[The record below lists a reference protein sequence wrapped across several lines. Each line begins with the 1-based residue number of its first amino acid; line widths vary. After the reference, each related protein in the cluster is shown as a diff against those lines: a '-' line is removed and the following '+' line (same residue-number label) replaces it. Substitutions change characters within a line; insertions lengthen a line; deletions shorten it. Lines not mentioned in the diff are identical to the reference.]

1 MARIEM
7 CRAGQTHAAAN
18 GFTLIELLVVL
29 ALLAA
34 MVGLAV
40 PAFDRV
46 MPGASLKSEAGK
58 VAGIL
63 REARSEA
70 IRDDADVAVTLDIG
84 DRAVS
89 MPGRR
94 HHLPEPL
101 GMTMLTGS
109 TEVTRGGARIIFYGD
124 GTSTGGRV
132 RLLAKEK
139 HVDVLVDWLTGRV
152 AIAE

>member
-1 MARIEM
+1 MY
-7 CRAGQTHAAAN
+7 RAGQTPAGAN
-18 GFTLIELLVVL
+18 GFTLIELLVVM
-29 ALLAA
+29 AILAA
-34 MVGLAV
+34 MIGLAM

-58 VAGIL
+58 VAGML
-63 REARSEA
+63 REARSQA

-94 HHLPEPL
+94 HHLPDSL

-132 RLLAKEK
+132 RILANEK

-152 AIAE
+152 AVAQ

>member
-1 MARIEM
+1 MF
-7 CRAGQTHAAAN
+7 RAGRTFAAAD

-34 MVGLAV
+34 LIGLAV

-58 VAGIL
+58 VAGML

-109 TEVTRGGARIIFYGD
+109 TEVTRGGARIVFYGD